1 MANKPGKAPVEAK
14 KVGKTA
20 KEKKAAKAVKNEEKT
35 SARKAW
41 EK

>member
-1 MANKPGKAPVEAK
+1 MANKQGKAQAESK

-20 KEKKAAKAVKNEEKT
+20 KEKKAAKAAKT
-35 SARKAW
+35 ETKTTERKSW